1 MEKSGRQAYLES
13 ASNAEQEGPR
23 VFAHNVATSLGER
36 ARKHQRQPTHEQGTD
51 TELEALHKDLIGA
64 RQCYQGLPKPDT
76 AEYGR
81 EVHRD
86 TSGEDNVH
94 KIDHC
99 ASDHYPRAT
108 KLRCPS
114 KQQKVLETPKSQVF
128 EGNLNLKFQTNE
140 SNSMPDV
147 LSPECGFNSGVLA
160 TQVNREIDQIAM
172 HEYNDEEERESQ
184 TDELLVV
191 QHDKTVEV
199 NVRRGISQVE
209 ATDKRIRTA
218 KNDAGF
224 EHVSNDTIGDAL
236 GLSKSRL
243 SYKHEIENAN
253 APVMTAL
260 PRMLRLKKIF
270 VSPERPR
277 RGVHVTDDD
286 LMDSIASAAT
296 QISVLTA
303 VNKDLQAHIS
313 TTEQKVNK
321 YRDKNAVLAN
331 ELRRIHAQKG
341 RLEDQLAAARVNS
354 KLQTSRM
361 QFTGEEGKVLRKKIQ
376 EGEEAFTMKLRSTKD
391 QIEGRLARSQGAL
404 EKAKGENQAAL
415 REIRHLQRRIDDTS
429 KEADAERKRGREF
442 EEEKDK
448 MNEQI
453 KKLEARLHDAKRE
466 CSLEKSRRL
475 DVKRQVEDAL
485 ERREKLK
492 RELLAAC
499 SELSSSNSTTGRFT
513 GLRNDPRNMMV
524 YAPNSG
530 AP

>member
-86 TSGEDNVH
+86 TS
-94 KIDHC
+94 
-99 ASDHYPRAT
+99 
-108 KLRCPS
+108 
-114 KQQKVLETPKSQVF
+114 
-128 EGNLNLKFQTNE
+128 
-140 SNSMPDV
+140 
-147 LSPECGFNSGVLA
+147 
-160 TQVNREIDQIAM
+160 
-172 HEYNDEEERESQ
+172 
-184 TDELLVV
+184 
-191 QHDKTVEV
+191 
-199 NVRRGISQVE
+199 
-209 ATDKRIRTA
+209 
-218 KNDAGF
+218 
-224 EHVSNDTIGDAL
+224 
-236 GLSKSRL
+236 
-243 SYKHEIENAN
+243 
-253 APVMTAL
+253 
-260 PRMLRLKKIF
+260 
-270 VSPERPR
+270 
-277 RGVHVTDDD
+277 
-286 LMDSIASAAT
+286 
-296 QISVLTA
+296 